1 MPQDFSGQNL
11 QGHSFKGQ
19 DLTGAN
25 FSRADIR
32 GTNFTNAILKEANFS
47 HAFAGLQN
55 YRVIALVVISLVFAI
70 VLILNIKAG
79 LQFRLWP
86 LIGAINGA
94 IAVAVAIA
102 TSVIVAGSIA
112 VILHIVVA
120 VLVGTFIL
128 VTNSEPWWTVWTAW
142 AVIFLS
148 AYVSWQALR
157 SAQQYNLVRK
167 VAVTIA
173 AIGGT
178 RFRSADLT
186 NANFTKATLKA
197 VQFNR
202 AILTRACWFQSRKL
216 DFADVAG
223 TYLATPKVRQ
233 LVVSKDGSNQNYDRL
248 ALQGINLQD
257 GHLEDAS
264 FIAADL
270 SGATLQ
276 KANLCRAKL
285 VQTQLYHADLTSACL
300 TGAYI
305 QDWAIATDTKLEQVE
320 CEYIYTRLPTKD
332 DPDPCRKPDNK
343 SENFKPGDFSDF
355 IAPIIKTLD
364 LYRQQNIDPR
374 AVTFKTLDLYHH
386 QGIDP
391 GAAAIALQQLAENH
405 PHAGLEVVALEG
417 RGQDK
422 IRLQAKVVG
431 NSDRAQLSAEYFANY
446 SEIKALPYKDMQ
458 ALLAG
463 IAEKDQRIRSLENM
477 VVTAIQ
483 SHKFYAETYYN
494 FGDTMSDNQG
504 SVNISGVQ
512 GSVSGVAAA
521 GQNQN
526 MTGVA
531 IGQISGAV
539 TNTISQLQNADTPEA
554 KQLAKLLVQLKAAIE
569 DEVNLNSEDKTE
581 ALEQVKVL
589 AETGQKPQAETQN
602 AAKTAIKILKG
613 TAASLPSAAAFVEA
627 CNKLL
632 PIVAKLLILC

>member
-11 QGHSFKGQ
+11 RGYSFKGQ

-32 GTNFTNAILKEANFS
+32 GTNFTHAILKDANFS
-47 HAFAGLQN
+47 HVLAGLQS
-55 YRVIALVVISLVFAI
+55 YRIAGLLVISLVFSV

-79 LQFRLWP
+79 LQPRLWP

-94 IAVAVAIA
+94 VAVAAAIA
-102 TSVIVAGSIA
+102 TSVIVAGSA
-112 VILHIVVA
+112 AAILHIVVA

-128 VTNSEPWWTVWTAW
+128 VANSEPWWTVWTAW

-148 AYVSWQALR
+148 AYVSWRALGG
-157 SAQQYNLVRK
+157 AQQYGLVRK

-178 RFRSADLT
+178 RFRGADLT

-197 VQFNR
+197 VQFSR
-202 AILTRACWFQSRKL
+202 AALTRTSWFQARL

-223 TYLATPKVRQ
+223 TYLEAPKVRQ
-233 LVVSKDGSNQNYDRL
+233 LVVSKDGRNKNYDRL

-257 GHLEDAS
+257 ANLEDAS
-264 FIAADL
+264 FIATDL
-270 SGATLQ
+270 SEAALQ
-276 KANLCRAKL
+276 NANLYRAKL

-320 CEYIYTRLPTKD
+320 CEYIYTQLPTKD

-355 IAPIIKTLD
+355 MAPLIKTLD
-364 LYRQQNIDPR
+364 LYRQQNVDPR
-374 AVTFKTLDLYHH
+374 AVALKTLDLYHH
-386 QGIDP
+386 QGINP
-391 GAAAIALQQLAENH
+391 GAAAVALQQLAANH
-405 PHAGLEVVALEG
+405 PNAELEVVALEG

-422 IRLQAKVVG
+422 IRLQAKVAG
-431 NSDRAQLSAEYFANY
+431 HSDRSKLSAEYFANY
-446 SEIKALPYKDMQ
+446 SEIKALPYKDVQ

-526 MTGVA
+526 LTGVA

-539 TNTISQLQNADTPEA
+539 TNTISQLQQADTPEA
-554 KQLAKLLVQLKAAIE
+554 RQLAKLLEQLKAAIE
-569 DEVNLNSEDKTE
+569 VDVDLNSEDKAE

-589 AETGQKPQAETQN
+589 AEAGQKPQAGMQN

-613 TAASLPSAAAFVEA
+613 TAASLPSATALVEA

-632 PIVAKLLILC
+632 PLITKLLVLC

>member
-32 GTNFTNAILKEANFS
+32 GTNFTNAILKDANFS
-47 HAFAGLQN
+47 YALAGLQT
-55 YRVIALVVISLVFAI
+55 YRIASVLIISLVLAV

-79 LQFRLWP
+79 LQLRLWP
-86 LIGAINGA
+86 LIGAVNGVVV
-94 IAVAVAIA
+94 VAVAIA
-102 TSVIVAGSIA
+102 TSVIVTLEAA
-112 VILHIVVA
+112 AILHIVVA
-120 VLVGTFIL
+120 VLVGTFII
-128 VTNSEPWWTVWTAW
+128 VTNQQSWWTVWTAW
-142 AVIFLS
+142 AVIFSS
-148 AYVSWQALR
+148 AYVSWRALGGA
-157 SAQQYNLVRK
+157 SQYGLVRK
-167 VAVTIA
+167 VAITVA

-178 RFRSADLT
+178 RFCGADLT
-186 NANFTKATLKA
+186 DANFTRARLKA
-197 VQFNR
+197 VQLRR
-202 AILTRACWFQSRKL
+202 AALIRTNWFQALL
-216 DFADVAG
+216 DFADGTG
-223 TYLATPKVRQ
+223 TYLEVPKVRQ
-233 LVVSKDGSNQNYDRL
+233 LVVSKNGRNKNYDRL
-248 ALQGINLQD
+248 ALQGINLQ
-257 GHLEDAS
+257 GANLEDAS
-264 FIAADL
+264 FIGADL
-270 SGATLQ
+270 TEATLQ

-285 VQTQLYHADLTSACL
+285 VRTQLYHANLTSTCL

-305 QDWAIATDTKLEQVE
+305 QDWAIATDTQIEQVE
-320 CEYIYTRLPTKD
+320 CKYIYTHLPTKD

-343 SENFKPGDFSDF
+343 LENFKPGDFSDF

-364 LYRQQNIDPR
+364 LYRHQNVDPR
-374 AVTFKTLDLYHH
+374 TVTFKTLDLYHH

-391 GAAAIALQQLAENH
+391 GATAIALQQLAENH
-405 PHAGLEVVALEG
+405 PHTGLEVVALEG

-422 IRLQAKVVG
+422 IRLQAKVAG
-431 NSDRAQLSAEYFANY
+431 NSDRSQLSAEYFANY
-446 SEIKALPYKDMQ
+446 SKIKALPYKDMQ

-463 IAEKDQRIRSLENM
+463 ITEKDQRIRSLENM

-483 SHKFYAETYYN
+483 SNKFYAETYYN
-494 FGDTMSDNQG
+494 FGDTMSENQG

-539 TNTISQLQNADTPEA
+539 TNTISQLQQADTPEA
-554 KQLAKLLVQLKAAIE
+554 LQLAKLLEHLKAAIE
-569 DEVNLNSEDKTE
+569 DEALNSEDKAE
-581 ALEQVKVL
+581 ALKQVKVL
-589 AETGQKPQAETQN
+589 AEAGQTQAGMQN
-602 AAKTAIKILKG
+602 AANTAIKILKG

-632 PIVAKLLILC
+632 PLIAKLLILC

>member
-1 MPQDFSGQNL
+1 MPQNFSGQNL
-11 QGHSFKGQ
+11 RGYSFKGQ

-25 FSRADIR
+25 FSRADLR
-32 GTNFTNAILKEANFS
+32 GTNFTNAILKDANFS
-47 HAFAGLQN
+47 HALAGLQN
-55 YRVIALVVISLVFAI
+55 YRIAGLLVISLVFAV

-79 LQFRLWP
+79 LQLRLWP
-86 LIGAINGA
+86 LIGAVNG
-94 IAVAVAIA
+94 AVAVSAAIA
-102 TSVIVAGSIA
+102 TSVIVAGEA
-112 VILHIVVA
+112 AAILHIVVA
-120 VLVGTFIL
+120 VLVGTFII
-128 VTNSEPWWTVWTAW
+128 VTNREPWWTVWTAW
-142 AVIFLS
+142 TVIFFS
-148 AYVSWQALR
+148 AYVSWGALGD
-157 SAQQYNLVRK
+157 AQQYGLVRK
-167 VAVTIA
+167 VAITIA

-178 RFRSADLT
+178 RFCGADLT
-186 NANFTKATLKA
+186 DANFTKATLKA
-197 VQFNR
+197 VQFSR
-202 AILTRACWFQSRKL
+202 AKLIRTNWFQARL
-216 DFADVAG
+216 DFADVAL
-223 TYLATPKVRQ
+223 TYLEVPKVRQ
-233 LVVSKDGSNQNYDRL
+233 LVVSKHGRNKNYDRL
-248 ALQGINLQD
+248 VLQGINLQD
-257 GHLEDAS
+257 ADLEDAS

-270 SGATLQ
+270 SEATLQ
-276 KANLCRAKL
+276 NANLYRAKL
-285 VQTQLYHADLTSACL
+285 VRTQLYHADLTSACL

-305 QDWAIATDTKLEQVE
+305 QDWAIAPDTKVEQVE
-320 CEYIYTRLPTKD
+320 CEYIYTHLPTKD

-364 LYRQQNIDPR
+364 LYRHQNVDPR
-374 AVTFKTLDLYHH
+374 AVTLKTLDLYHH

-391 GAAAIALQQLAENH
+391 GAAAIALQQLAANH
-405 PHAGLEVVALEG
+405 PNAELEIIALEG

-422 IRLQAKVVG
+422 IRLQAKVAG
-431 NSDRAQLSAEYFANY
+431 HSDRSQLSAEYFANY

-483 SHKFYAETYYN
+483 SNKFYAETYYN

-539 TNTISQLQNADTPEA
+539 TNTISQLQQAESPEA
-554 KQLAKLLVQLKAAIE
+554 LQLAKLLEHLKAAIE
-569 DEVNLNSEDKTE
+569 DEADLNSEDKAE

-589 AETGQKPQAETQN
+589 AEAGQKPQAGMQN

-613 TAASLPSAAAFVEA
+613 TAASLPSATAFVEA

-632 PIVAKLLILC
+632 PLITKLLVLC

>member
-1 MPQDFSGQNL
+1 VFMPQDFSGQNL
-11 QGHSFKGQ
+11 RGYSFKGQ

-32 GTNFTNAILKEANFS
+32 GTNFTNAILKDANFNY
-47 HAFAGLQN
+47 ALAGLQN
-55 YRVIALVVISLVFAI
+55 YRIAGLLVISLVFAI

-79 LQFRLWP
+79 LQLRLWP
-86 LIGAINGA
+86 LIGAVNGVV
-94 IAVAVAIA
+94 AVAAAIA
-102 TSVIVAGSIA
+102 TSVIVAGEA
-112 VILHIVVA
+112 AAILHIVVA
-120 VLVGTFIL
+120 VLAGTFII
-128 VTNSEPWWTVWTAW
+128 VTNREPWWTVWTAW
-142 AVIFLS
+142 GVIFFS
-148 AYVSWQALR
+148 AYVSWRALG
-157 SAQQYNLVRK
+157 SAQQYNSVRK
-167 VAVTIA
+167 VAITIA
-173 AIGGT
+173 AISGT
-178 RFRSADLT
+178 RFCSADLT
-186 NANFTKATLKA
+186 DANFTKATLKA
-197 VQFNR
+197 VQFSR
-202 AILTRACWFQSRKL
+202 AKLIRTNWFQAKL
-216 DFADVAG
+216 DFADVAL
-223 TYLATPKVRQ
+223 TYLEVPKVRQ
-233 LVVSKDGSNQNYDRL
+233 LVVSKDGRNKNYDRL
-248 ALQGINLQD
+248 TLQGINLQD
-257 GHLEDAS
+257 ADLEDAS

-270 SGATLQ
+270 SEATLQ
-276 KANLCRAKL
+276 NANLYRAKL

-320 CEYIYTRLPTKD
+320 CKYIYTHLPTKD

-343 SENFKPGDFSDF
+343 SENFQPGDFSDF

-364 LYRQQNIDPR
+364 LYRHQNVDPR
-374 AVTFKTLDLYHH
+374 AVTLKTLDLYHH

-391 GAAAIALQQLAENH
+391 GAAAIALQQLAANH
-405 PHAGLEVVALEG
+405 PNAELEIIALEG

-422 IRLQAKVVG
+422 IRLQAKVAG
-431 NSDRAQLSAEYFANY
+431 HSDRVQLSAEYFTNY

-483 SHKFYAETYYN
+483 SNKFYAETYYN

-512 GSVSGVAAA
+512 GSISGVAAA

-531 IGQISGAV
+531 IGHISGGV
-539 TNTISQLQNADTPEA
+539 TNTISQLQQADTPEA
-554 KQLAKLLVQLKAAIE
+554 RQLAKLLEHLKAAIE
-569 DEVNLNSEDKTE
+569 DEVLNLEDKAE

-589 AETGQKPQAETQN
+589 AEAGQKPQAEMQN

-613 TAASLPSAAAFVEA
+613 TAASLPSATAFVEA

-632 PIVAKLLILC
+632 PFITKLLVLY